1 MKDNFS
7 NQADRYSKFRPTYPQ
22 EMIDFILQLVSEK
35 HAALDIA
42 TGNGQVAALLS
53 PHFKE
58 VYATDIS
65 KNQLDNATKLT
76 NIIYS
81 LQPAESTSF
90 TDNKFDLITV
100 AQAVHWFDFDK
111 FYTEVKRILKPE
123 GIFAILG
130 YGLLQTNTEADKVL
144 SHFYKDVIG
153 PYWDTERRYL
163 DENYTTIPF
172 PFTEF
177 KAPKLSNK
185 LVWSYSQLEGYLETW
200 SAVEHFKKANGKN
213 PLDIIRHDLKKSW
226 DKGDGQVTFP
236 LLFRVGKQ
244 NKQQQH

>member
-7 NQADRYSKFRPTYPQ
+7 NQADKYSKFRPTYSL
-22 EMIDFILQLVSEK
+22 EMIDFILQFVGEK

-42 TGNGQVAALLS
+42 TGNGQVATLLS
-53 PHFKE
+53 PHFRE
-58 VYATDIS
+58 VCATDIS
-65 KNQLDNATKLT
+65 NNQLDNATKRP
-76 NIIYS
+76 NITYS
-81 LQPAESTSF
+81 LQPAETTIF

-111 FYTEVKRILKPE
+111 FYDEVKRILKPE

-130 YGLLQTNTEADKVL
+130 YGLLQTNPEADKVL
-144 SHFYKDVIG
+144 LHFYKNIIG
-153 PYWDTERRYL
+153 PYWDPERRYL

-172 PFTEF
+172 PFTELE
-177 KAPKLSNK
+177 APKLSNK

-200 SAVEHFKKANGKN
+200 SAVEHYKKANGKN
-213 PLDIIRHDLKKSW
+213 PLDIIRQDLKKSW

-236 LLFRVGKQ
+236 LLLRIGKQ
-244 NKQQQH
+244 ARQQL